1 MSVKPRNKGFEAYVT
16 GQNGKRYRKTF
27 PTHEEAVEWEAKIK
41 LALAQGKNPAD
52 VVKIS
57 SKSSWT
63 IKEAV
68 RANYEAN
75 WRGTKSE
82 KTAMLNAHACM
93 DFFGQDRSLK
103 AINAESIQEFI
114 DMCRQKGNSNATINR
129 KTAALSKVLRYAYQ
143 TEKIDKVPYIP
154 RLREALKNERF
165 LSEVEEQSVYTLC
178 IHWERQWLAD
188 LVAFLLNTGC
198 RIGEA
203 LKLQRSDIKD
213 TQVVF
218 YDTKNGKNHTV
229 PLNDKARVA
238 LDNQLNRVDGE
249 RVFPYTYTKVEDEF
263 KRVCEVLNI
272 DDTVTLHTLRHT
284 FGSRLV
290 QRGVPIQ
297 TVSKLM
303 NHSSLQVTMRYAHL
317 SPSNL
322 TEAINV
328 L

>member
-41 LALAQGKNPAD
+41 LALVQGKDPAE
-52 VVKIS
+52 VVKVS
-57 SKSSWT
+57 NKSSWT
-63 IKEAV
+63 LKEAV

-75 WRGTKSE
+75 WRGTKAE

-93 DFFGQDRSLK
+93 DFFGHDRSVRV
-103 AINAESIQEFI
+103 INADAIQEFI
-114 DMCRQKGNSNATINR
+114 NMCRQKGNSNATINR

-143 TEKIDKVPYIP
+143 TEKIDKIPYIP
-154 RLREALKNERF
+154 RLRESLKNERY
-165 LSEVEEQSVYTLC
+165 LSEVEENGVYTLC
-178 IHWERQWLAD
+178 VQWERQWLAD
-188 LVAFLLNTGC
+188 LVVFLLNTGC

-203 LKLQRSDIKD
+203 LKLKREHIKD

-218 YDTKNGKNHTV
+218 YDTKNTKHHTV
-229 PLNDKARVA
+229 PLNEKAKQA
-238 LDNQLNRVDGE
+238 LERQLNRVDE
-249 RVFPYTYTKVEDEF
+249 AYVFPYTYTKVEDEF
-263 KRVCEVLNI
+263 KRVCEVLGI

>member
-1 MSVKPRNKGFEAYVT
+1 MSVKPRNRGFEAYVT
-16 GQNGKRYRKTF
+16 GSNGKRYRKTF
-27 PTHEEAVEWEAKIK
+27 PTHEEAAEWEAKIK
-41 LALAQGKNPAD
+41 LALAQGKNPSD
-52 VVKIS
+52 VVKTS
-57 SKSSWT
+57 NRSSWT
-63 IKEAV
+63 IQEAV

-75 WRGTKSE
+75 WRGSKSE

-93 DFFGQDRSLK
+93 DFFGRDRSLK
-103 AINAESIQEFI
+103 AINAEAIQEFI
-114 DMCRQKGNSNATINR
+114 DSCRKKGNSNATINR

-143 TEKIDKVPYIP
+143 TEKIDKIPYIP
-154 RLREALKNERF
+154 RLREALKNERY
-165 LSEVEEQSVYTLC
+165 LSEVEEQQVITLL
-178 IHWERQWLAD
+178 EQWDRGWLSD
-188 LVAFLLNTGC
+188 LIVFLLNTGC

-203 LKLQRSDIKD
+203 LKLQRDHIK
-213 TQVVF
+213 TKQVVF

-229 PLNDKARVA
+229 PLNEKAMDA
-238 LDNQLNRVDGE
+238 LKRQLNRVDDTH
-249 RVFPYTYTKVEDEF
+249 VFPYTYTKVEDEF

>member
-1 MSVKPRNKGFEAYVT
+1 MSIKPRNKGFEAYVT
-16 GQNGKRYRKTF
+16 GSNGKRYRKTF
-27 PTHEEAVEWEAKIK
+27 PTHEEAAEWEAKIK
-41 LALAQGKNPAD
+41 LALAQGKNPSD
-52 VVKIS
+52 VVKTS
-57 SKSSWT
+57 NRSSWT
-63 IKEAV
+63 IQEAV

-75 WRGTKSE
+75 WRGSKSE

-93 DFFGQDRSLK
+93 DFFGKNRSLK
-103 AINAESIQEFI
+103 VINAEAIQEFI
-114 DMCRQKGNSNATINR
+114 EVCRQKGNSNATINR

-143 TEKIDKVPYIP
+143 TEKIDKIPYIP
-154 RLREALKNERF
+154 RLREALKNERY
-165 LSEVEEQSVYTLC
+165 LSVEEEERVYTLC
-178 IHWERQWLAD
+178 VQWNREWLSD
-188 LVAFLLNTGC
+188 LITFLLNTGC

-203 LKLQRSDIKD
+203 LKLQRSAIKD

-229 PLNDKARVA
+229 PLNEKAKDA
-238 LDNQLNRVDGE
+238 LDRQLNRVDGE
-249 RVFPYTYTKVEDEF
+249 RVFDYTYTKVEDEF
-263 KRVCEVLNI
+263 KRICEVLEI

-297 TVSKLM
+297 TVSQLM

>member
-1 MSVKPRNKGFEAYVT
+1 MSVKPRNKGFEAYIT
-16 GQNGKRYRKTF
+16 GSNGKRYRKTF
-27 PTHEEAVEWEAKIK
+27 PSREEAVEWEAKIK
-41 LALAQGKNPAD
+41 LALAQGKDPAE
-52 VVKIS
+52 VVRTDS
-57 SKSSWT
+57 RTNWT
-63 IKEAV
+63 FQQALK
-68 RANYEAN
+68 ANYEAN
-75 WRGTKSE
+75 WRGIKSE

-93 DFFGQDRSLK
+93 DFFGRDRSVK
-103 AINAESIQEFI
+103 VINTEQVQSFIEF
-114 DMCRQKGNSNATINR
+114 CRSKGNSNATINR
-129 KTAALSKVLRYAYQ
+129 KTAALSKILRYAYQ
-143 TEKIDKVPYIP
+143 TEKIDKIPHIP

-165 LSEVEEQSVYTLC
+165 LSEVEEQNVYTLL
-178 IHWERQWLAD
+178 IQWDREWLAD

-203 LKLQRSDIKD
+203 LKLKREHVKE
-213 TQVVF
+213 TQVIF

-229 PLNDKARVA
+229 PLNEKARTA
-238 LDNQLNRVDGE
+238 LDKQLNRVDGD

-263 KRVCEVLNI
+263 KRVCEVLEI
-272 DDTVTLHTLRHT
+272 DCTVTLHTLRHT